1 MNRKTY
7 KPSDFNEWTI
17 VHYSGVM
24 ALPGSPRVDGWL
36 EKRVNSGEIIGKPY
50 PLAHQFKMYDLH
62 GAVLFRYASSSN
74 KEKQP
79 DICEFCGRFEPCV
92 NVFGNMF
99 CEDIPTCTLFRAMS
113 NSVGYLTRTLTN
125 DHEWTLNLIR
135 QSNLTR
141 LPNKWREWAER
152 QIAIN
157 DYHKGEL

>member
-1 MNRKTY
+1 MQRNVY
-7 KPSDFNEWTI
+7 KVEDFNEWTI
-17 VHYSGVM
+17 VHFSGIM

-36 EKRVNSGEIIGKPY
+36 EERVNSGEIIGKVY
-50 PLAHQFKMYDLH
+50 LLATQFKMYNLH
-62 GAVLFRYASSSN
+62 GATVFRYVGVPN

-92 NVFGNMF
+92 NTFGNMF
-99 CEDIPTCTLFRAMS
+99 CEDTPTCSLFKFMQDGRLSLLRNLTSEYVFTL
-113 NSVGYLTRTLTN
+113 
-125 DHEWTLNLIR
+125 DLIR

-141 LPNKWREWAER
+141 LPDMWREWAGR